1 MGEREKQGRERE
13 GKGNKE
19 GVEVKGMKEEREET
33 EGERKITFCRA
44 RGKVR
49 ERGEGRERKGASR
62 EKENRGE
69 RRKAVK
75 GRRWHESCCKV

>member
-13 GKGNKE
+13 GKGDKE

-33 EGERKITFCRA
+33 EGERKITFCGA

-69 RRKAVK
+69 RRKAMA
-75 GRRWHESCCKV
+75 